1 MAQTSGANQALYVVG
16 LSLSSGFF
24 VDKSE
29 KYLDENAVKKWY
41 KYQEEE
47 RKKIGAVRQSVNVVV
62 DAGCARFF
70 NIKIA
75 NEEAKRQITEAVLK
89 ADVEMKKIDITLK
102 AEVEFVPL
110 PIDSFTSG
118 TMLDKLTGQI
128 RTQILEVVIKKIES
142 NIKKNEKSG
151 LLPEK
156 TKETLRKM
164 IDRCRAVNVIGDE
177 GINAQ
182 LDAMKERIT
191 SDDIHNLR
199 DEILAMLDTSKSRF
213 EGIDQRVT
221 PTDAEPA
228 PGEVYVQD
236 VSIED
241 TDSAEST
248 APTAPTRRAPSRYT
262 TDDIEI

>member
-1 MAQTSGANQALYVVG
+1 MAQTESANQALYVVG

-24 VDKSE
+24 VKQSE
-29 KYLDENAVKKWY
+29 KFEDENAVKKWY

-75 NEEAKRQITEAVLK
+75 NDEAKRQIAEAVLK

-142 NIKKNEKSG
+142 NIKKNENSG
-151 LLPEK
+151 MLPEK
-156 TKETLRKM
+156 TKEALRRM

-177 GINAQ
+177 GINSQ
-182 LDAMKERIT
+182 LDNMKERIN
-191 SDDIHNLR
+191 SDDILNLR
-199 DEILAMLDTSKSRF
+199 DEILAMLDTTKSRF
-213 EGIDQRVT
+213 EGIDMIVK
-221 PTDAEPA
+221 PVPGEPA
-228 PGEVYVQD
+228 PGEVYV
-236 VSIED
+236 ED
-241 TDSAEST
+241 KSLEDSDE
-248 APTAPTRRAPSRYT
+248 PTTEPKARTPSRF
-262 TDDIEI
+262 DVDIEI